1 MTTIPQGYEAF
12 LHEMKD
18 RINHARIRAS
28 VSVNRELVLLYWR
41 IGRDILARQEEEGW
55 GAKIIG
61 RLAQDL
67 QRAFPDM
74 KGFSE
79 RNLKYMRG
87 FAEAYPEEAIVQEV
101 LAQIS
106 WYQNIG
112 LMEKLRD
119 QQERLWYARK
129 SIENGWSRNVLVHQI
144 ELDLYHRQGRAITNF
159 DQTLPPPQSDM
170 ANELIKDP
178 YTFDFLAMGDELA
191 ERGIEK
197 ELVDHVKEFL
207 MELGKGFAFVGS
219 QYPLEVG
226 DQDFW
231 LDLLFY
237 HLHLRCFVVIDLK
250 VEKFK
255 PEFAGKMNFYLSAV
269 DDLLRHPT
277 DHPSIGLIL
286 CKDRNRVIVEYSLRD
301 TAKPLAVA
309 TYHRLP
315 ADYREALPT
324 PEELEAEFGE

>member
-207 MELGKGFAFVGS
+207 MELGKGFAFV
-219 QYPLEVG
+219 
-226 DQDFW
+226 
-231 LDLLFY
+231 
-237 HLHLRCFVVIDLK
+237 
-250 VEKFK
+250 
-255 PEFAGKMNFYLSAV
+255 
-269 DDLLRHPT
+269 
-277 DHPSIGLIL
+277 
-286 CKDRNRVIVEYSLRD
+286 
-301 TAKPLAVA
+301 
-309 TYHRLP
+309 
-315 ADYREALPT
+315 
-324 PEELEAEFGE
+324 